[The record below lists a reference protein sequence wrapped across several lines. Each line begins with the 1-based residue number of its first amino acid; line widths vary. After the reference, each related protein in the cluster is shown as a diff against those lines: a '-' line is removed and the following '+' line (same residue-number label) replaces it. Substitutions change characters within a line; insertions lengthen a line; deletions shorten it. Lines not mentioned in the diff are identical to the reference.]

1 MQKNPKHTTP
11 EVKEAYDA
19 LDNKAKKLSPSYTA
33 HLFVSTSS

>member
-19 LDNKAKKLSPSYTA
+19 LDNKAKKVGTSYTA
-33 HLFVSTSS
+33 RLFISTSS